1 VPPST
6 RMRRVNGALRQVLA
20 EAVARDL
27 SDPRLGFLTIT
38 DVAASPDLRE
48 AKVYFTTLAARERR
62 ASQEALESARGVLQ
76 GRVAAELR
84 TRHTP
89 QLTFVYDRQR
99 EEAESLTRL
108 IDKVVGEA
116 GAARQDDP
124 AGAEAPRD
132 PGDAP

>member
-1 VPPST
+1 MPPSRN

-38 DVAASPDLRE
+38 EVEATPDLRE
-48 AKVYFTTLAARERR
+48 AKVFFTVLAPERQS
-62 ASQEALESARGVLQ
+62 ASKDALESARGVLQ

-84 TRHTP
+84 TKHTP
-89 QLTFVYDRQR
+89 HLTFVYDTLR

-108 IDKVVGEA
+108 IDRVTGPKGE
-116 GAARQDDP
+116 G
-124 AGAEAPRD
+124 
-132 PGDAP
+132 

>member
-1 VPPST
+1 MPPSRN

-38 DVAASPDLRE
+38 EVEATSDLRE
-48 AKVYFTTLAARERR
+48 AKVFFTTLAADQRGP
-62 ASQEALESARGVLQ
+62 SGDALESARGVLQ

-84 TRHTP
+84 TKHTP
-89 QLTFVYDRQR
+89 HLTFVYDSHR

-108 IDKVVGEA
+108 IDRVSGSPGEH
-116 GAARQDDP
+116 
-124 AGAEAPRD
+124 
-132 PGDAP
+132 